1 MTYCESVTPF
11 RVHFVSQHGEKYPT
25 VESSLSS
32 STNFIAT
39 HFFNTSGP
47 LNQYLTGK
55 IRVSQLGN
63 SGHAV
68 RGNTADQPL
77 YMYGELLFGVHRV

>member
-39 HFFNTSGP
+39 HFFQHFRAAES
-47 LNQYLTGK
+47 
-55 IRVSQLGN
+55 VSN
-63 SGHAV
+63 WKKT
-68 RGNTADQPL
+68 RFTARKQ
-77 YMYGELLFGVHRV
+77 RTCSAW